1 MFCENCGKE
10 IQGDEMFCPECGYR
24 INRENSAEQG
34 NGSGQPVFTH
44 NQPNQEKSKKKK
56 QAAVL
61 IIAAVVIVLGAAAA
75 AAVFLFG
82 EGDNTET
89 AGKKQ
94 INAEDELASADVET
108 YLDKSIAELE
118 EMGFSEQDDL
128 TYENADG
135 TIWFDEMDG
144 SISTIFME
152 KGCTAPFHGVKM
164 TDNIGTTKEKL
175 SDEYELMTET
185 DNQLLYGSREKK
197 LAVVISCSGDAIE
210 NIAVMRNYDFE
221 ESEPAED
228 SEYIFPDSDKKYLSE
243 EEIRSVGTD
252 KIALGRNEIY
262 ARHGYIFN
270 GETYRQYFESLS
282 WYEGTIPSDEFNAQ
296 AEFNDYEKK
305 NVELIKQIE
314 DELSGAQTPETE
326 RKIENTPI
334 TGNDSYENKT
344 EEYVQVTV
352 EELYESPTAYSDQ
365 YVQVK
370 GTVGAIQGGEIY
382 LFPVDEFEPAI
393 PVRLAGGVPEPEVL
407 DNVVIKGKWRGT
419 IGEVDFHLYLW
430 AENIEVLK

>member
-1 MFCENCGKE
+1 
-10 IQGDEMFCPECGYR
+10 
-24 INRENSAEQG
+24 
-34 NGSGQPVFTH
+34 
-44 NQPNQEKSKKKK
+44 
-56 QAAVL
+56 
-61 IIAAVVIVLGAAAA
+61 
-75 AAVFLFG
+75 
-82 EGDNTET
+82 
-89 AGKKQ
+89 
-94 INAEDELASADVET
+94 
-108 YLDKSIAELE
+108 
-118 EMGFSEQDDL
+118 
-128 TYENADG
+128 
-135 TIWFDEMDG
+135 
-144 SISTIFME
+144 ME

-164 TDNIGTTKEKL
+164 TDNIGTAKEKL

-352 EELYESPTAYSDQ
+352 EELYESPTAYSDK